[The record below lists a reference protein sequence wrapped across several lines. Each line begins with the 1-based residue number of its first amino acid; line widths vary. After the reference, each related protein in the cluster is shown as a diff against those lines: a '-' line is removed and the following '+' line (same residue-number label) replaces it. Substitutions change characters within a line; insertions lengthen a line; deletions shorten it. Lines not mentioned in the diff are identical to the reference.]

1 MSFKNLSDF
10 LLFLDN
16 FRMVQEGIIDEYSVE
31 LDAFDDRLFQIL
43 LAILNYF
50 DIDYSFFVEN
60 NKRILVAR
68 KKYEQI

>member
-10 LLFLDN
+10 LLFIDN
-16 FRMVQEGIIDEYSVE
+16 FRMVQEEIIDEYSVE